1 MYVCGVKNEVTGLS
15 ASDNTNCNLKQNS
28 MKKLALLFLVV
39 FSASLY
45 AQETGIKFS
54 KDSLLSDALAQSKK
68 EGKLVFIDCYTTWC
82 GPCKRLAKEIF
93 PQKEVGD
100 FYNSHFINLSFDM
113 EKGEGLKIRAK
124 YAVQAYPT
132 LLFLNALGETVHV
145 GIGAMN
151 ANALLELGKTAL
163 DDTRNVLSISTKMKA
178 GDKSIQTLLLYLKT
192 NHYAADAD
200 ALITEY
206 FKTATDE
213 EKLSQDAWQLFKEY
227 ITDIDNDQF
236 QYFLKHRPA
245 YEQKFGKTEVGN
257 KIING
262 FSYYQPK
269 YKDHPEKESSIK
281 SIDPV
286 LYSKYT
292 VIRSFMLASYEQQT
306 NKTDKA
312 KWDEYIAKT
321 KAFIPLDN
329 VQPMDINNIC
339 WNIYENYRTFND
351 IATLKLA
358 SEWQEKAHKALPD
371 NHAINDTYAHILF
384 DLGFVKEAIEH
395 EALAIKVATE
405 EKSDK
410 DLKFYN
416 DEIERFKK
424 VK

>member
-1 MYVCGVKNEVTGLS
+1 
-15 ASDNTNCNLKQNS
+15 

-39 FSASLY
+39 FSTALS
-45 AQETGIKFS
+45 AQEVGIKFS
-54 KDSLLSDALAQSKK
+54 KDSLLSDALSQAKK

-82 GPCKRLAKEIF
+82 GPCKHLAKEIF

-124 YAVQAYPT
+124 YAVKAYPT
-132 LLFLNALGETVHV
+132 LLFLNAEGETVHV
-145 GIGAMN
+145 GLGSMPASAFI
-151 ANALLELGKTAL
+151 ELGKTAL
-163 DDTRNVLSISTKMKA
+163 DDTRNVLSISKKMKA
-178 GDKSIQTLLLYLKT
+178 GDKSIQTLMLYLKA

-206 FKTATDE
+206 FKTATDD

-236 QYFLKHRPA
+236 QYVINHRSA
-245 YEQKFGKTEVGN
+245 YEQKYGKTEVDN
-257 KIING
+257 KIIYSFG
-262 FSYYQPK
+262 YYQQK
-269 YKDHPEKESSIK
+269 YKDNPTKAASVK

-286 LYSKYT
+286 LYSKFL
-292 VIRSFMLASYEQQT
+292 IMRDFMVASYEQRA

-312 KWDEYIAKT
+312 KWADYIAKA
-321 KAFIPLDN
+321 KPYVVLDN

-358 SEWQEKAHKALPD
+358 KGWEEKAHNALPN
-371 NHAINDTYAHILF
+371 NHPINDTYAHILF
-384 DLGFVKEAIEH
+384 DLGFVNEAIEH
-395 EALAIKVATE
+395 EALAIKGATE

-416 DEIERFKK
+416 DEVERFKK
-424 VK
+424 AQ

>member
-1 MYVCGVKNEVTGLS
+1 
-15 ASDNTNCNLKQNS
+15 
-28 MKKLALLFLVV
+28 MKKLVLLFLVI

-45 AQETGIKFS
+45 AQDTGIKFS

-124 YAVQAYPT
+124 YAVKAYPT
-132 LLFLNALGETVHV
+132 LLFLNAEGEMVHI
-145 GIGAMN
+145 GIGSMP
-151 ANALLELGKTAL
+151 ANEFIELGKTAL
-163 DDTRNVLSISTKMKA
+163 DDTRNVLSISTKMKT
-178 GDKSIQTLLLYLKT
+178 GDKSIQTLMLYLKA

-200 ALITEY
+200 ALIAEY

-245 YEQKFGKTEVGN
+245 YEQKFGKVEVDN
-257 KIING
+257 KIIYG
-262 FSYYQPK
+262 FGYYQQK
-269 YKDHPEKESSIK
+269 YKADLQKATSVQA
-281 SIDPV
+281 IDPL
-286 LYSKYT
+286 LYSKFLVMRDFSVAT
-292 VIRSFMLASYEQQT
+292 YEQRS

-312 KWDEYIAKT
+312 KWADYIAKA
-321 KAFIPLDN
+321 KLYVALDN

-371 NHAINDTYAHILF
+371 NHPINDTYAHLLF

-395 EALAIKVATE
+395 EELAIKGATKE
-405 EKSDK
+405 NSTG

-416 DEIERFKK
+416 DEVERFKK
-424 VK
+424 AQ